1 MGMISRPL
9 KETIQDML
17 QVSEFDIEEI
27 REGFSKQVY
36 RIKTKKDRYILYIW
50 RRPLENKL
58 TENQTKGAKY
68 LFPDG
73 FKYFIH
79 NTKLLTD
86 MGIRV
91 PAIIFSGH
99 RDEEDFD
106 YALVECFEGQSY
118 MEYMNKGGDIRTVA
132 DKVEV
137 VMEKMASF
145 KRSFYGPPMVNIPFP
160 VPPVQLVFDFYAE
173 ELSIAAA
180 IDSEISFLK
189 SDLMYL
195 MERKK
200 NEVTDMDKEEYP
212 LIHGELTPPHVYILE
227 NGEIGLIDIEGIKYF
242 DIEYDRA
249 VIHLAYGD
257 AIPVPKYICKEKL
270 EFYTLCLKIGHLS
283 VAADYLAHVDKNH
296 PWFQNVR
303 ESCLNELALKVR

>member
-137 VMEKMASF
+137 VMEKRRRNLLLFRRCSGF
-145 KRSFYGPPMVNIPFP
+145 RIRYHCFHGKRLRGKQNIL
-160 VPPVQLVFDFYAE
+160 QRVF
-173 ELSIAAA
+173 L
-180 IDSEISFLK
+180 
-189 SDLMYL
+189 
-195 MERKK
+195 
-200 NEVTDMDKEEYP
+200 
-212 LIHGELTPPHVYILE
+212 
-227 NGEIGLIDIEGIKYF
+227 
-242 DIEYDRA
+242 
-249 VIHLAYGD
+249 
-257 AIPVPKYICKEKL
+257 
-270 EFYTLCLKIGHLS
+270 
-283 VAADYLAHVDKNH
+283 
-296 PWFQNVR
+296 
-303 ESCLNELALKVR
+303 